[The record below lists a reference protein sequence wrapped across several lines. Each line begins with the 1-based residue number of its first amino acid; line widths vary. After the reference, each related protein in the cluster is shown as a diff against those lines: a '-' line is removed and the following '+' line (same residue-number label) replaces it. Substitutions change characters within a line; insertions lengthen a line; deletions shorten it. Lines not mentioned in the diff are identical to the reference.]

1 MKTLRFG
8 LMAAVAVAATSA
20 WAEPQKI
27 TFSVFEPPQAFGPTL
42 VYGPWADDIS
52 AASNGT
58 LDIEMLAG
66 GQLGKPAA
74 QLDLVENGVADMA
87 LVIPSFTPGRFT
99 GNEIAELPFL
109 WDDPSVAGAAISK
122 LIEDGDLSYPGVK
135 VLGVAVTGPYQV
147 HASRPIETLDDMR
160 GLRLRAAGPIFA
172 SATQALG
179 AVPVG
184 MPAPSV
190 AENISRG
197 VIDGTLQDWTLVN
210 AFRIIDATPYHFDYS
225 LGGVISLIVMNEAVY
240 EGLPDDAKAALDE
253 LGGASFARR
262 WGDELKRQNEMV
274 IEKVKADAKQEAVF
288 PDADETARWDEKVR
302 PVVEAWGSQSA
313 DNEALLEKFRA
324 ALDQAAA
331 D

>member
-1 MKTLRFG
+1 MKTLRLG
-8 LMAAVAVAATSA
+8 LVAAFAVAATA
-20 WAEPQKI
+20 VYAEPQKI

-52 AASNGT
+52 AASGGT

-87 LVIPSFTPGRFT
+87 LVIPSFTPGRFA

-122 LIEDGDLSYPGVK
+122 LIADGDLAYPGVK

-147 HASRPIETLDDMR
+147 HASKSVESLDDMR

-197 VIDGTLQDWTLVN
+197 LIDGTLQDWTLVN

-225 LGGVISLIVMNEAVY
+225 LGGVISLIVMNQSVY
-240 EGLPDDAKAALDE
+240 DGLPDDAKAALDTF
-253 LGGASFARR
+253 GGASFARR
-262 WGDELKRQNEMV
+262 WGDELKRQADMV
-274 IEKVKADAKQEAVF
+274 IEKVKADPEQEAVF
-288 PDADETARWDEKVR
+288 PDAAETARWDEKVK
-302 PVVEAWGSQSA
+302 PVVEAWSAQSP
-313 DNEALLEKFRA
+313 DNQTLLEKFQA
-324 ALDQAAA
+324 ALAQAAA